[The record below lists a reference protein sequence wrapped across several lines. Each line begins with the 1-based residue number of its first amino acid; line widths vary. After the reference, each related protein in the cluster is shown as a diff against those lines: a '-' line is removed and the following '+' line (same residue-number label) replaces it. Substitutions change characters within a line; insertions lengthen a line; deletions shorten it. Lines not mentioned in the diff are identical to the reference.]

1 VSKTIEQ
8 LFLAEINPSKDCNF
22 LLAIS
27 GGVDSMVLANLFL
40 TNNLNFSI
48 AHCNFQLRGKES
60 NDDEIFISKWC
71 SEKNVKLY
79 NKKFSTEDYCK
90 KNKLTIQMGAR
101 ELRYEWF
108 EELTNKEKY
117 DFVVTA
123 HHLDDQLET
132 FIINS
137 IRGTGIDGLV
147 GIPDKINKII
157 RPLLMISK
165 EQIIEF
171 SKVNKITYREDSSND
186 EEDYLRNKIR
196 HSVIPYLKSD
206 DKNVLL
212 KFKKTIENLNS
223 TKLFVEKI
231 ISETKN
237 KIFINKENTIVINL
251 DLLRDL
257 NPIEFY
263 IHELFK
269 DFEFNYKEVI
279 KLFDSDSGKYIS
291 SRNYKMTKNKNT
303 LIISQTSND

>member
-8 LFLAEINPSKDCNF
+8 LFFAEINPYKDCNF
-22 LLAIS
+22 ILAIS

-60 NDDEIFISKWC
+60 DDDELFISKWC
-71 SEKNVKLY
+71 SEKNIKFY
-79 NKKFSTEDYCK
+79 NKKFNTEKYCK
-90 KNKLTIQMGAR
+90 NNKLTIQMGAR

-108 EELTNKEKY
+108 RELISKDKH

-123 HHLDDQLET
+123 HHIDDQLET

-137 IRGTGIDGLV
+137 IRGTGIDGLI

-165 EQIIEF
+165 DQIIEF
-171 SKVNKITYREDSSND
+171 SKVNKIAYREDSSNNK
-186 EEDYLRNKIR
+186 EDYLRNKIR

-206 DKNVLL
+206 DENVLL
-212 KFKKTIENLNS
+212 KFKTTIENLNS
-223 TKLFVEKI
+223 TKIFVEKVISKIRKRIFVYEENNI
-231 ISETKN
+231 ISN
-237 KIFINKENTIVINL
+237 I
-251 DLLRDL
+251 DLLKDL
-257 NPIEFY
+257 DPIEFY
-263 IHELFK
+263 IHELYK
-269 DFEFNYKEVI
+269 DFEFNYKEII

-291 SRNYKMTKNKNT
+291 SSNYKMIKQKNN
-303 LIISQTSND
+303 LIISKMK